1 MYTLRIRYCAMGLR
15 DGAWDVSGALALNP
29 TMPHGKVVLHLE
41 SIKDSFKM
49 VGAVESMT
57 G

>member
-1 MYTLRIRYCAMGLR
+1 MGLR

-41 SIKDSFKM
+41 SIKDSFKV